1 MNQKVNRKRFLI
13 KDKISVWNVKVGIM
27 SVVPEDDNSFR
38 KEPKNWNFKVIMNEK
53 KASVSQMLFLCC
65 NLC

>member
-38 KEPKNWNFKVIMNEK
+38 KEPKNWNFKVIMN
-53 KASVSQMLFLCC
+53 
-65 NLC
+65 